1 MKGHLITSAEGLVN
15 KKGGTMTS
23 YFVEELKSL
32 KNEVLTMAT
41 MVEESINKSLEA
53 LKKRDIK
60 LAHEIREI
68 DKKIDKM
75 EIAIE
80 EKCIELIARHQPVG
94 SDLRFLIGVIKM
106 NNDLERMG
114 DHAVNI
120 SDCVNFLIDQP
131 KVKPVT
137 NVWTMAKIVIEML
150 RESVESFVANDA
162 VRAQKICERDST
174 VDEMRNE
181 IIRIMLT
188 YMLEEPDKIGPAIQ
202 YFLVAKNLERIADLS
217 TNICEDTIYISQA
230 RIIKHHIEEE
240 KK

>member
-1 MKGHLITSAEGLVN
+1 MG
-15 KKGGTMTS
+15 S
-23 YFVEELKSL
+23 YFDEELKTL
-32 KNEVLTMAT
+32 KNEVLAMAT
-41 MVEESINKSLEA
+41 LVEESISKSLEA
-53 LKKRDIK
+53 LKKRDLK
-60 LAHEIREI
+60 LAREIREI
-68 DKKIDKM
+68 DRRIDKM

-120 SDCVNFLIDQP
+120 ADCVTFLVDQP
-131 KVKPVT
+131 RIKPVT
-137 NVWTMAKIVIEML
+137 NIWTMAKIVNEML
-150 RESVESFVANDA
+150 KESVESFVTNDA
-162 VRAQKICERDST
+162 VRAQKVCERDST

-181 IIRIMLT
+181 VIRIMLT
-188 YMLEEPDKIGPAIQ
+188 YMLEEPDKIGAAIQ

-240 KK
+240 RKQQA